1 MNIPIMKKV
10 MVKKYQSFLNKM
22 TIQQSDRRQF
32 VGYRA
37 HANIWVYAEC

>member
-10 MVKKYQSFLNKM
+10 MVKKHQRFSNEM

-32 VGYRA
+32 AGYRA
-37 HANIWVYAEC
+37 YANI